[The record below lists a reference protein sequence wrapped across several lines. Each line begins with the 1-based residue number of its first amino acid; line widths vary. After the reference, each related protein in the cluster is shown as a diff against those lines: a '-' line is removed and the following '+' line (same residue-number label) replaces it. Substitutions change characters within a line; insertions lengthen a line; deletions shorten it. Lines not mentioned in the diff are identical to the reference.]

1 MQNLLRF
8 FSAIFAGII
17 VTLISSLLLDN
28 WEENR
33 LQNRLAVIKEQSSR
47 LEAQMKTQREEI
59 VTYEAKLLA
68 KESAL
73 AEAMRAKPWHQLG
86 DSTEMRVLKR
96 EIEELKTGIKERHL
110 HIDQLN
116 SQLTRLAETQ
126 VDRSGVWFWALTV
139 GAGLLLISL
148 LLLLVLG

>member
-1 MQNLLRF
+1 MKNLLRF
-8 FSAIFAGII
+8 FGAIFAGII

-47 LEAQMKTQREEI
+47 LEAQINAQRQEI
-59 VTYEAKLLA
+59 LTYEQKIIE
-68 KESAL
+68 KEVIL
-73 AEAMRAKPWHQLG
+73 AEAIRNKPWHQLG
-86 DSTEMRVLKR
+86 DSPEMRVLKR
-96 EIEELKTGIKERHL
+96 EIEELKQGIKERHQ

-116 SQLTRLAETQ
+116 NQLTRLAETQ